1 MEFTKFVEKLNA
13 HFMEMIKNN
22 PVLFEVNVDK
32 DAIWEL
38 YLNSFPQGTNEIFRK
53 RREFDCSCCKH
64 FIRHMGNVVVL
75 KHNRMQTIWDFD
87 TESDTYQPVVD
98 ALNSFIKSQPVTD
111 RFFPTSRVIGT
122 EKNYELIDGR
132 SHVWSHMFIRIPKE
146 MVVHWRNT
154 ELNGKKSQ
162 FRDTRN
168 VFKRSLDEISVDA
181 VKTVLE
187 LISQNS
193 LYRGQEWK
201 DVLEGFLDY
210 KRMYDVTPDE
220 EKENFTWEQ
229 SGKAGDV
236 VGRIRNHSMGIL
248 LMDISEGMDLDRAVK
263 KYENI
268 VAPANYKRPK
278 ALYTQKMLD
287 AAKQDLEAGGYL
299 SSLAR
304 RFANLD
310 DISINNVLFANR
322 DAVDRMSGKKDI
334 FAQMSAEVSTVN
346 PKKFSKIEEIA
357 IEKFISDVLPSA
369 QSVEVLMESR
379 LGANLCSLIAPENK
393 EAKSMFKWNNPYS
406 WAYAGNIADSQI
418 RENVK
423 AAGGSV
429 TGDLRFSIQWNE
441 DGRDNCDLDAHAI
454 EPERKEIYYGHYRKP
469 EKTLAGGQLD
479 VDIISPN
486 GRVAVENITWPDR
499 KRMKPGVYQFFV
511 KQFSGFANKGFRA
524 EIEFDG
530 AIYSFD
536 YSKKMRSKEI
546 VNVAEVT
553 LNDRGEFSIKELIP
567 SVGNSSKEI
576 WNIKTNQ
583 FVPVSVICYSPNY
596 WDEQTGLGNKHYMF
610 MLKECVNPETPN
622 GIFNEYLKE
631 EFMKH
636 RHVLEALGAKLSVED
651 AEDQLSGLGF
661 SSTKRNE
668 LIVKVKGQTERIL
681 KIKF

>member
-38 YLNSFPQGTNEIFRK
+38 YLNSFPHGTNEIFRK

-87 TESDTYQPVVD
+87 AESDTYQPVVD
-98 ALNSFIKSQPVTD
+98 ALDSFVKSQPVTD

-146 MVVHWRNT
+146 MVCSWGYST
-154 ELNGKKSQ
+154 LNEKKSQ

-168 VFKRSLDEISVDA
+168 VFKRSLEEISVDA

-201 DVLEGFLDY
+201 GVLEGFLDY

-268 VAPANYKRPK
+268 VAPENYKRPK
-278 ALYTQKMLD
+278 AWYTQKMLD
-287 AAKQDLEAGGYL
+287 AAKQDLEASGYL

-441 DGRDNCDLDAHAI
+441 DGTDNCDLDAHAV
-454 EPERKEIYYGHYRKP
+454 EPDKKEIYYGRYRKP
-469 EKTLAGGQLD
+469 EKTKAGGQLD

-499 KRMKPGVYQFFV
+499 KKMIPGVYKFFV
-511 KQFSGFANKGFRA
+511 KQFSGSARKGFRA

-530 AIYSFD
+530 TIYSFD
-536 YSKKMRSKEI
+536 YSKQMRYREN
-546 VNVAEVT
+546 VWVAEVT

>member
-122 EKNYELIDGR
+122 EESYELIDGR
-132 SHVWSHMFIRIPKE
+132 SHVWSHMFIRIPLK

-154 ELNGKKSQ
+154 ELNEKKSQ

-168 VFKRSLDEISVDA
+168 VFKRSLKEISVDA
-181 VKTVLE
+181 IKTVLE

-201 DVLEGFLDY
+201 GVLEGFLDY

-287 AAKQDLEAGGYL
+287 AARQDLEAGGYL

-369 QSVEVLMESR
+369 QSVEVLMEGR
-379 LGANLCSLIAPENK
+379 LQANLCSLIAPENK

-454 EPERKEIYYGHYRKP
+454 EPNRQEIFYGRYKKP
-469 EKTLAGGQLD
+469 EKTLTGGQLD

-499 KRMKPGVYQFFV
+499 KRMRPGVYKFFV
-511 KQFSGFANKGFRA
+511 KQFSGSARKGFRA

-530 AIYSFD
+530 TIYSFD
-536 YSKKMRSKEI
+536 YSKQMRYREN
-546 VNVAEVT
+546 VWVAEVT

-596 WDEQTGLGNKHYMF
+596 WDEQTGQGNKHYMF

>member
-13 HFMEMIKNN
+13 HFMEMIKDNL
-22 PVLFEVNVDK
+22 VLFEVNVDK
-32 DAIWEL
+32 DAMWDL
-38 YLNSFPQGTNEIFRK
+38 YLNSFPQGKNEIFRK

-64 FIRHMGNVVVL
+64 FIRHMGNVVVI
-75 KHNRMQTIWDFD
+75 KDNRVETVWDFD

-98 ALNSFIKSQPVTD
+98 VLNAFVKSQPVTN
-111 RFFPTSRVIGT
+111 RFFPTSQVIGT
-122 EKNYELIDGR
+122 EKSYELIDGR
-132 SHVWSHMFIRIPKE
+132 SHTWAHMFVRIPKE
-146 MVVHWRNT
+146 MVVRWRNN
-154 ELNGKKSQ
+154 ELNEKKGQ

-201 DVLEGFLDY
+201 GVLEEFLRY
-210 KRMYDVTPDE
+210 KRTYDSVPNE
-220 EKENFTWEQ
+220 EKENFVWEK

-248 LMDISEGMDLDRAVK
+248 LTDISEGMDLDRAVK
-263 KYENI
+263 KYESI

-287 AAKQDLEAGGYL
+287 AAKQDLESGGYL
-299 SSLAR
+299 DALTR

-310 DISINNVLFANR
+310 DISVNNVLFANR

-334 FAQMSAEVSTVN
+334 FAQMSADVTVVN

-393 EAKSMFKWNNPYS
+393 DAKSMFKWDNPYS

-441 DGRDNCDLDAHAI
+441 DGTDNCDLDAHAV
-454 EPERKEIYYGHYRKP
+454 EPISREIYYGRYRKP

-499 KRMKPGVYQFFV
+499 KRMRPGVYKFFV
-511 KQFSGFANKGFRA
+511 KQFSGSVNKGFRA

-530 AIYSFD
+530 TIYSFD

-546 VNVAEVT
+546 VDVAEVT

-567 SVGNSSKEI
+567 SIGNSSKEI

-596 WDEQTGLGNKHYMF
+596 WDEQTGSGNKHYMF

-636 RHVLEALGAKLSVED
+636 RHVLEALGAKLSVEN